1 MSRTNGEWWI
11 VYSCVVSRLPYFVE
25 LVEKFL
31 VIFQTALSGI
41 TDSDKQEIAA
51 YLTPKVCELWAI
63 FQFIIIIIA
72 S

>member
-1 MSRTNGEWWI
+1 MVNGELFN
-11 VYSCVVSRLPYFVE
+11 YSCVVSRLPYFVE

-31 VIFQTALSGI
+31 VIFQTALSGL

-51 YLTPKVCELWAI
+51 YLTPEVCELWAI

>member
-1 MSRTNGEWWI
+1 M
-11 VYSCVVSRLPYFVE
+11 SRLPYFVE

-31 VIFQTALSGI
+31 VIFQTALSGL

-51 YLTPKVCELWAI
+51 YLTPEVCELRAI

>member
-1 MSRTNGEWWI
+1 MVNGELFNC
-11 VYSCVVSRLPYFVE
+11 SCVVFRLPYFVE

-31 VIFQTALSGI
+31 VIFQTALSGL

-51 YLTPKVCELWAI
+51 YLTPEVCELWAI